1 MSTTAKNLIILLIL
15 VAGMVLW
22 VGYSQRFSKENKL
35 SYEPNVACLKG
46 SPYGKILAL
55 AMQGSIDF
63 YWHKGSSHE
72 HAEVLADGDHH
83 HDHDHYHHDHHHDH
97 DHDFYTLTE
106 DHGEKSNRTLKPSEH
121 VGKHLDVKKREPL
134 RVRATKIIRKMAAT
148 AHRRTDDK
156 QLTTAHKKYLQ
167 GVTEDKLELA
177 YKLDPSNYTNYGNYH
192 LFIVTTNYGRSAAN
206 DDAALK
212 LAHETL
218 VYCKSDQLDPASYV
232 TAASAAYNVIYHIGR
247 HHERYSIADAKTSL
261 AEFDHCIKRHKEI
274 LALAVEEGRITS
286 EIRYREMAE
295 RIRYLTKLREAQ
307 GKYMKRVM
315 ATKMTSNKIK
325 TTK

>member
-1 MSTTAKNLIILLIL
+1 MQSDLQHLIL
-15 VAGMVLW
+15 A
-22 VGYSQRFSKENKL
+22 KDAN
-35 SYEPNVACLKG
+35 
-46 SPYGKILAL
+46 
-55 AMQGSIDF
+55 
-63 YWHKGSSHE
+63 
-72 HAEVLADGDHH
+72 
-83 HDHDHYHHDHHHDH
+83 
-97 DHDFYTLTE
+97 
-106 DHGEKSNRTLKPSEH
+106 
-121 VGKHLDVKKREPL
+121 
-134 RVRATKIIRKMAAT
+134 ATVEFMKNIF
-148 AHRRTDDK
+148 
-156 QLTTAHKKYLQ
+156 L
-167 GVTEDKLELA
+167 GGFPEE
-177 YKLDPSNYTNYGNYH
+177 
-192 LFIVTTNYGRSAAN
+192 N